1 MICRK
6 KKRKKKDIHVRAA
19 KPASVI
25 WRESRLRYLMDVN
38 PDSLFN
44 PLSFTSVK
52 ERFILFRFFRPRNKR
67 TII

>member
-1 MICRK
+1 MKGKVK
-6 KKRKKKDIHVRAA
+6 KNIHVSAA

-25 WRESRLRYLMDVN
+25 LRESRLRYLMDVN

-52 ERFILFRFFRPRNKR
+52 ERFMLFRFFRPRNKR
-67 TII
+67 II